1 MIEHIQILRVIQ
13 LVNWLDSANMSC
25 NQNVNS
31 IPEKVL
37 IGSQGS
43 DALDESKFLQLP
55 QCFVNIVDII
65 SSWDSSARLLVLIV
79 KFQTFV
85 ET

>member
-31 IPEKVL
+31 VPEKVL

-43 DALDESKFLQLP
+43 DAWDESKFLQLP
-55 QCFVNIVDII
+55 QC
-65 SSWDSSARLLVLIV
+65 
-79 KFQTFV
+79 
-85 ET
+85 

>member
-31 IPEKVL
+31 LPEKVL

-43 DALDESKFLQLP
+43 DALDVSRFLQLP
-55 QCFVNIVDII
+55 QCFVNIV
-65 SSWDSSARLLVLIV
+65 STSFRPGTALLVSSC
-79 KFQTFV
+79 
-85 ET
+85 